1 MRIAMS
7 QSVQRQ
13 TRKICQGAFAIVL
26 CMSYLSTLHA
36 QENLDPQI
44 QSPERSYPQNCPDP
58 APQTS
63 GSYGFRRVGET
74 IDIPIIVGDCEA
86 VGFVLR
92 WSNGRSNGSSLMVT
106 FLDSTNQ
113 PIHQRSLS
121 GFLTG
126 SFEFPFASLDQ
137 QPWFARGSVVSM
149 PTTIVIQALAPFA
162 PPANISYTIFRRPPR
177 TRPRQQSELPSSALP
192 GTSSEP
198 DSSARVRVVDA
209 RLATQLRTAEGRVL
223 AQGAG
228 SWVSESD
235 MAVRYRLKEIR
246 LPEPR
251 VIHVQGHTA
260 TIAVA
265 YRFTLTDGRGAS
277 DTPRSA
283 TLSRFALLWLG
294 DAALPAFSNAPGEIS
309 ALIYDPSVLRNG
321 AEIAVSNMDGS
332 EMRTLDGTL
341 RLTNLE
347 NAASSLRIKSDSG
360 ARPATSSMQTRE
372 GKETGNEVVRIK
384 SAVRLVGATR
394 IPLVQ
399 VELKTGRPF
408 PAKESALKLQV
419 GKRFFMNELTG
430 DHTGR
435 MLTLTLSEEMFAEL
449 NQGDEIVAFF
459 DKPDRSGFAGP
470 DIWHF
475 GRLDKNARQ

>member
-265 YRFTLTDGRGAS
+265 YRFTL
-277 DTPRSA
+277 
-283 TLSRFALLWLG
+283 
-294 DAALPAFSNAPGEIS
+294 
-309 ALIYDPSVLRNG
+309 
-321 AEIAVSNMDGS
+321 
-332 EMRTLDGTL
+332 
-341 RLTNLE
+341 
-347 NAASSLRIKSDSG
+347 
-360 ARPATSSMQTRE
+360 
-372 GKETGNEVVRIK
+372 
-384 SAVRLVGATR
+384 
-394 IPLVQ
+394 
-399 VELKTGRPF
+399 
-408 PAKESALKLQV
+408 
-419 GKRFFMNELTG
+419 
-430 DHTGR
+430 
-435 MLTLTLSEEMFAEL
+435 
-449 NQGDEIVAFF
+449 
-459 DKPDRSGFAGP
+459 
-470 DIWHF
+470 
-475 GRLDKNARQ
+475 